1 MTPSHWSLDTD
12 PPRDERLARLLRS
25 AESADPAAVDWDGLH
40 ARILRGAG
48 MAAGA
53 PAAREWWDVVAQW
66 RRVALAASVAAILA
80 AAALLWRTGQS
91 DTDVSLYDATPE
103 TAALARVVVAYPD
116 EAVFTSMVEDAGTDE
131 LAAWTP
137 R

>member
-25 AESADPAAVDWDGLH
+25 AESADPGAVDWDGLH

-53 PAAREWWDVVAQW
+53 PAAGEWWDVVAQW
-66 RRVALAASVAAILA
+66 RRVAVATSMAAILGA
-80 AAALLWRTGQS
+80 GALLWRTGQS
-91 DTDVSLYDATPE
+91 DTDVSLHDATPE

>member
-12 PPRDERLARLLRS
+12 PPRDETLAGLLRS
-25 AESADPAAVDWDGLH
+25 ADAAGPGAVDWNGLH
-40 ARILRGAG
+40 ARILRAAG

-66 RRVALAASVAAILA
+66 RRVAVAASVAAILA
-80 AAALLWRTGQS
+80 AGTLLWRIGEGETEF
-91 DTDVSLYDATPE
+91 SLNDATPE

-131 LAAWTP
+131 LAAWEP

>member
-1 MTPSHWSLDTD
+1 MTPSHWSFETD

-25 AESADPAAVDWDGLH
+25 GDSAEPEAVDWEGLH
-40 ARILRGAG
+40 ARILRAAG

-66 RRVALAASVAAILA
+66 RRIALAASVAAILA
-80 AAALLWRTGQS
+80 AAALLWRTPQA
-91 DTDVSLYDATPE
+91 DTEVLLKDAAPE

-131 LAAWTP
+131 LAAWGP